1 MVVRNILFLLLLIPS
16 LLFAQGPGPCT
27 PTLININLDQYP
39 SETTWDIQDTLGNII
54 ISGGPYTNVPNYEPQ
69 FIVNCLPPGELSF
82 TIYDLYGDGLEGS
95 LWGGQD
101 GSYYVMQCG
110 DTLVYG
116 DSAAF
121 GYDTT
126 HVFISAPCPPP
137 PPVPGCLDDD
147 YLEYNPLANID
158 DSSCVTLIVYGC
170 TDSTMYNYN
179 SLANSMDNIAQCTYD
194 LILHDLIGN
203 GWIGTVL
210 EIYQE
215 DDTTS
220 FAMTNGG
227 FNQAFTIDLYAPAP
241 VSAKLFV
248 SQQAQFT
255 AIECGFSLI
264 APNGDTAISVQ
275 PPFIQP
281 FFLYEGFTYCGNICE
296 EVVYGCLD
304 TLAFNYVDSA
314 NTADDCFYYP
324 GCISPAYLEY
334 HTDTAN
340 AYYTD
345 INIQDSCETLAMFG
359 CTDSLSFNYDSLA
372 NVDNGGCLPVVIGCM
387 DGFAF
392 NYNILANTPDTCIPF
407 IYGCTNITALNY
419 DSLANTDDNS
429 CILPIFGCMDPL
441 ALNFAP
447 QANVDDGSCI
457 DVVYGCTDPT
467 MFNYDPLANVDNGSC
482 IPFVYGCTDSTAF
495 NYNPLANA
503 DNNSC
508 VPYIYGCTDPSALNY
523 SAQANT
529 EDFSCIAYVYGCMDS
544 LALNYDPLANT
555 DNGSCITIVMGCMD
569 QSAYN
574 FNANANVDNPL
585 SCRYSAGCITGDSIP
600 YWLNDPCY
608 AWVIDI
614 DNYCC
619 ENEWDTVCQAT
630 YNYCEGTWVGPLPL
644 RASEKKLI
652 NITDILGRPANKN
665 QAGVLIYIY
674 NDGTTR
680 KYFKNK

>member
-1 MVVRNILFLLLLIPS
+1 MKKLLLLILLLPIF
-16 LLFAQGPGPCT
+16 LFAQGPGPCT

-39 SETTWDIQDTLGNII
+39 EETTWDIQDTLGNII
-54 ISGGPYTNVPNYEPQ
+54 ISGGPYNNAPNYEPQ

-95 LWGGQD
+95 IWGGQD

-116 DSAAF
+116 DSANF

-147 YLEYNPLANID
+147 YLEYNPLANVS
-158 DSSCVTLIVYGC
+158 DSSCNTLIVYGC
-170 TDSTMYNYN
+170 TDSTMYNYD

-203 GWIGTVL
+203 GWIATTL

-220 FAMTNGG
+220 FTMTNGG

-241 VSAKLFV
+241 VSAKLFI

-255 AIECGFSLI
+255 AVECGFTLI
-264 APNGDTAISVQ
+264 APDGDTAITVQ
-275 PPFIQP
+275 PPFIIP
-281 FFLYEGFTYCGNICE
+281 FYMYEGFTYCGNICE

-324 GCISPAYLEY
+324 GCISPAYLQY
-334 HTDTAN
+334 HVDTAN

-359 CTDSLSFNYDSLA
+359 CTDSTAFNYDTTA
-372 NVDNGGCLPVVIGCM
+372 NVDNGGCVPYIYGCM
-387 DGFAF
+387 DVTMY
-392 NYNILANTPDTCIPF
+392 NYDPLATAMDTCIPF
-407 IYGCTNITALNY
+407 
-419 DSLANTDDNS
+419 
-429 CILPIFGCMDPL
+429 
-441 ALNFAP
+441 
-447 QANVDDGSCI
+447 
-457 DVVYGCTDPT
+457 VYGCTDPT
-467 MFNYDPLANVDNGSC
+467 MFNYNQLANTDNGSC
-482 IPFVYGCTDSTAF
+482 IPFVYGCTDTTAF

-508 VPYIYGCTDPSALNY
+508 IPYIYGCTDPSALNY

-544 LALNYDPLANT
+544 LALNYDSLANT

-574 FNANANVDNPL
+574 FNANANIDNPL
-585 SCRYSAGCITGDSIP
+585 SCRYSAGCVTGDSIP

-614 DNYCC
+614 DEYCC

-630 YNYCEGTWVGPLPL
+630 YNYCEGTWVGPLPQ
-644 RASEKKLI
+644 RYKNKKLVA
-652 NITDILGRPANKN
+652 ITDMLGRPVKN
-665 QAGVLIYIY
+665 INRKVLIYIY
-674 NDGTTR
+674 SDGSTEKHYYFND
-680 KYFKNK
+680 

>member
-1 MVVRNILFLLLLIPS
+1 MKKLLLLIF
-16 LLFAQGPGPCT
+16 LLPIFLLAQGPGPCT

-39 SETTWDIQDTLGNII
+39 EETTWDIQDTLGNII
-54 ISGGPYTNVPNYEPQ
+54 ISGGPYNNVPNYEPQ

-95 LWGGQD
+95 IWGGQD

-147 YLEYNPLANID
+147 YLEYNPLANVS
-158 DSSCVTLIVYGC
+158 DSSCSTLIVYGC

-179 SLANSMDNIAQCTYD
+179 PLANSMDNIDQCTYD

-227 FNQAFTIDLYAPAP
+227 FNQAFTIDLYAPTE

-248 SQQAQFT
+248 TQQAQFT

-264 APNGDTAISVQ
+264 GPEGDTILAVQ

-281 FFLYEGFTYCGNICE
+281 FFLYEGSTYCGNTCE
-296 EVVYGCLD
+296 EYVYGCLD

-314 NTADDCFYYP
+314 NTADDCYYYP

-334 HTDTAN
+334 HVDTAN

-359 CTDSLSFNYDSLA
+359 CMDSTAYNYDTTA
-372 NVDNGGCLPVVIGCM
+372 NVDNGGCIPYIYGCM
-387 DGFAF
+387 DVTMY
-392 NYNILANTPDTCIPF
+392 NYNPFATAMDTCIPF
-407 IYGCTNITALNY
+407 IYGCT
-419 DSLANTDDNS
+419 
-429 CILPIFGCMDPL
+429 
-441 ALNFAP
+441 
-447 QANVDDGSCI
+447 
-457 DVVYGCTDPT
+457 DPT
-467 MFNYDPLANVDNGSC
+467 MFNYNQLANTDNGSC
-482 IPFVYGCTDSTAF
+482 IPFVYGCTDTTAF

-508 VPYIYGCTDPSALNY
+508 IPYIYGCTDPSALNY

-544 LALNYDPLANT
+544 LALNYDSLANT
-555 DNGSCITIVMGCMD
+555 DNGSCITVVVGCMD
-569 QSAYN
+569 QTAYN
-574 FNANANVDNPL
+574 FNANANIDDSL

-614 DNYCC
+614 DEYCC

-630 YNYCEGTWVGPLPL
+630 YNYCEGTWIGPLPI
-644 RASEKKLI
+644 RGVERHLI
-652 NITDILGRPANKN
+652 GVTDILGRPAKKN
-665 QAGVLIYIY
+665 QSGVLIYIY

-680 KYFKNK
+680 RFLRNDK